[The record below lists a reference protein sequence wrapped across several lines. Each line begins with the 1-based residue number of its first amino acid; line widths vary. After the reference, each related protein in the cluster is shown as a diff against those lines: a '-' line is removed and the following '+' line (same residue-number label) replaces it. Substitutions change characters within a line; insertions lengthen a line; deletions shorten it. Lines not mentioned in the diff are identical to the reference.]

1 MKKKFYIVVIVV
13 ILIILLGTIISF
25 CVLKNKKSK
34 KSAKQEL
41 VDIAKVQEE
50 NIIDDNKILEEQ
62 VEELNAENVTEPLEV
77 ENQEPIREENDAGQV
92 ENNTDN
98 VQTTNSY
105 KNEPKEETPV
115 IVQDTNNNVNVTN
128 EQNEQVV
135 IPVYEPI
142 IEVENNESNIN
153 DIPVQEEPIVQETE
167 DNRNSVQEEPVM
179 QNTEEYKYNDEM
191 CQNIITIINNNQNE
205 NMKKYGYNV
214 IIDKSAVELSNP
226 YTFSEERTLNKI
238 KNGFGEIKVYAQ
250 DYYLNGTY
258 ISTDCYIY

>member
-1 MKKKFYIVVIVV
+1 MKKKVWLVVIVL
-13 ILIILLGTIISF
+13 ILIILLGTIMSF
-25 CVLKNKKSK
+25 CVLKSKKDK
-34 KSAKQEL
+34 KSAKKEL
-41 VDIAKVQEE
+41 VDIAKIQEE

-62 VEELNAENVTEPLEV
+62 VEESNEEKVTETLEV
-77 ENQEPIREENDAGQV
+77 ENQEPIKEESDISKVDNL
-92 ENNTDN
+92 TDN
-98 VQTTNSY
+98 VQTINNY
-105 KNEPKEETPV
+105 NVEPKEETPNV
-115 IVQDTNNNVNVTN
+115 VENINSNVNLAN

-135 IPVYEPI
+135 IPVYEPV

-191 CQNIITIINNNQNE
+191 CQKIIDIINNNQNE

-238 KNGFGEIKVYAQ
+238 KSRFGEIKVYAQ
-250 DYYLNGTY
+250 DYYLNNTY